1 MKKIIVIFAVGFA
14 CGMLFEK
21 AGGLTLISDA
31 FRKMTG
37 FVDNVGDAR
46 KMPAKKVEKQV
57 GKF

>member
-1 MKKIIVIFAVGFA
+1 LKKIIIIFAFGFA

-21 AGGLTLISDA
+21 AGGFSLITDG

-37 FVDNVGDAR
+37 FVNNVGDMR
-46 KMPAKKVEKQV
+46 KVPAKKVEKQV